1 MSKDYE
7 ILKQLIKT
15 RDMENLDNEVI
26 FITKKRLMDL
36 VKESFPYF
44 SKDSLVIKNNH
55 VLNYT
60 LYGKEIE
67 LINEE
72 TIIVGGFSMGVV
84 KHD

>member
-1 MSKDYE
+1 MK
-7 ILKQLIKT
+7 
-15 RDMENLDNEVI
+15 NLDNEVI

-36 VKESFPYF
+36 IKESFPYF
-44 SKDSLVIKNNH
+44 SNDSLVIKNNH

-72 TIIVGGFSMGVV
+72 TIIVGGFSLGVV
-84 KHD
+84 KND